1 MKLDLP
7 HARVELDAH
16 GVATLTIRNA
26 GSLNILGTPV
36 IDDLRQAF
44 ESLAADESV
53 RVVVLRG
60 TSDKAFVAGADIKE
74 MGALDRASA
83 RRFIDGLRR
92 LCEAVRQCPTPVI
105 ARIPGWTLG
114 GGLELALS
122 CDLRIA
128 ADSAFLGMPEVVVG
142 IPSII
147 HAALLPRLIGE
158 ARAGWMLLTGENID
172 CAKAKEWGLVDT
184 MVPLDALDAE
194 VARMAARLAGH
205 GPQVMRQQKRL
216 LRQWQQQPLDTA
228 ILEGVEEFA
237 KAFDTGEPQRFMAEF
252 AQRKERG
259 ARK

>member
-7 HARVELDAH
+7 HARVELDTL
-16 GVATLTIRNA
+16 GIATLTICNA

-36 IDDLRQAF
+36 IDDLRKAF
-44 ESLAADESV
+44 EAVATDETV
-53 RVVVLRG
+53 RVVILRG
-60 TSDKAFVAGADIKE
+60 TGDKAFVAGADIKE

-92 LCEAVRQCPTPVI
+92 LCEAVRQCPAPVI

-114 GGLELALS
+114 GGLELAIA

-128 ADSAFLGMPEVVVG
+128 ADSAMLGMPEVVVG

-172 CAKAKEWGLVDT
+172 CAKAQEWGLVDA
-184 MVPLDALDAE
+184 MVPMRVLDTE
-194 VARMAARLAGH
+194 VTRMAGRLASH

-216 LRQWQQQPLDTA
+216 LRQWQQQPLDVA
-228 ILEGVEEFA
+228 ILEGVDEFA

-252 AQRKERG
+252 AQRKAQG
-259 ARK
+259 VHK